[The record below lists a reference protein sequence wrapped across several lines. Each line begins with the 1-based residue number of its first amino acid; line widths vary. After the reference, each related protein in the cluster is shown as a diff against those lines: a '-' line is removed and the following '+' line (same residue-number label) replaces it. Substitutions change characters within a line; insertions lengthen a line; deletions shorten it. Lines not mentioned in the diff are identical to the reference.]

1 MGFLLGTGRSFRICH
16 IFIPTF
22 WWWQPGFFLVLR
34 AVEAWDEGTRRMHK
48 DREERKAYRQERR
61 RRLYFPGRYS
71 RLYYQIL
78 WKDLKYR
85 WKDMAFLFLSAFLS
99 ALFLFLGLGIYQNFS
114 GSYGEDGGMLG
125 LGLVEI
131 MRDFLA
137 AIVFVGLFLVSSPL
151 SFYQKRKLASTGLIE
166 TMGIRSGT
174 LFATRIGELLGCL
187 VASVLGE

>member
-1 MGFLLGTGRSFRICH
+1 FIGNREILSDLPYIYPYFLVVAAGI
-16 IFIPTF
+16 
-22 WWWQPGFFLVLR
+22 FFLVLR

-85 WKDMAFLFLSAFLS
+85 FKDMMFLFLSVWLS
-99 ALFLFLGLGIYQNFS
+99 GLFLFLGFGIYQMFS
-114 GSYGEDGGMLG
+114 GNYGEDGGLLG

-131 MRDFLA
+131 MR
-137 AIVFVGLFLVSSPL
+137 
-151 SFYQKRKLASTGLIE
+151 
-166 TMGIRSGT
+166 
-174 LFATRIGELLGCL
+174 
-187 VASVLGE
+187 